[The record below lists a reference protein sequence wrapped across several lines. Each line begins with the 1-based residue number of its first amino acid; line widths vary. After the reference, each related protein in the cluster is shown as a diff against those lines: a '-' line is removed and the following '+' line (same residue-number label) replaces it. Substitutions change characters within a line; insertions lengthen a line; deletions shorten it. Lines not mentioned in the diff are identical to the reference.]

1 MTNIIDSLNWRYA
14 CKLFDNTKKVSKE
27 DLEEIIEAFRLSTS
41 AFWIQ
46 PWKLIV
52 IENQEIKDSL
62 VEYSWNQPQINTCSH
77 LLVLCRLTE
86 IDDNLV
92 DRYIEKMSE
101 VRETSK
107 EELSWYEQ
115 RVKSY
120 INDLSEDWKEYFSTK
135 QVFIALWNLIP
146 VLAIKKIDSC
156 AMAWIINSEYDRIL
170 NLKEKWLSSVAV
182 LPIWYRSEDDKYAK
196 LKKVRF
202 DREEVVEIIK

>member
-41 AFWIQ
+41 AFGIQ

-52 IENQEIKDSL
+52 IENQEVKDSL

-86 IDDNLV
+86 IDDKLV

-107 EELSWYEQ
+107 EELSGYEQ

-120 INDLSEDWKEYFSTK
+120 INDLSEDGKEYFSTK
-135 QVFIALWNLIP
+135 QVFIALGNLIP
-146 VLAIKKIDSC
+146 VLAMKKIDSC
-156 AMAWIINSEYDRIL
+156 AMTGIINSEYDRIL
-170 NLKEKWLSSVAV
+170 NLKEKGLSSVAV
-182 LPIWYRSEDDKYAK
+182 LPIGYRSEDDKYAK

-202 DREEVVEIIK
+202 DREEVVEIIS